1 MGVYCA
7 ASEDLCVVGRDVT
20 PRDVRSVG
28 EALEVPVVPM
38 TVGGANVVGCLVA
51 LNRKGA
57 VLSGFASKEER
68 TLLRDLSV
76 LALPHRLNAAG
87 NNVLCN
93 DLGAVVN
100 PGYDDRTVRMISE
113 TLGVDAVRGTLAGM
127 RTVGSAGLAT
137 NKGVLAHPHATEAE
151 LQVLIEA
158 LHVPAKITT
167 ANYGTAQIGAC
178 VVANSKGAVIGGRTT
193 PIEIDRIQDGLGLY

>member
-1 MGVYCA
+1 
-7 ASEDLCVVGRDVT
+7 
-20 PRDVRSVG
+20 
-28 EALEVPVVPM
+28 M

-57 VLSGFASKEER
+57 VLSGFVSKEER

-137 NKGVLAHPHATEAE
+137 NKGVLAHPHVTEAE
-151 LQVLIEA
+151 LHVIIEA
-158 LHVPAKITT
+158 LQVPAKITT